1 MFLKFMPLFFVAF
14 IGVFIVI
21 NMYIDRRFFK
31 QLHLSDRTKK
41 YLNIFLHINILGIVL
56 YVLGRYLFDFPN
68 WLYFLVSL
76 PIGVLFLILCTAV
89 FYDIFRVIIDKAP
102 IKYNRREFFKKSL
115 DISSLGV
122 AFAISSR
129 AIYEAKF
136 IKLERVDIKIEN
148 LKKKY
153 KIVQLS
159 DVHIGGIV
167 DKAFIKNI
175 VDRVN
180 KLDPDIVVIT
190 GDLVDIKISRAQ
202 DALDELKRLKN
213 RLGVYFIVGNHEYFH
228 DVDEIIGAVKKLG
241 VKVLENENVYVGEVG
256 EGFNLAGV
264 YDVFGYRAE
273 HHRPDIYKALE
284 NRDKNSPTVL
294 LAHQPRYVDELIGG
308 VDLMLSGH
316 THGGQLYPFKA
327 LVRLQQPYISGLHQ
341 HSKELQVY
349 VSKGTGF
356 WGPPM
361 RLGAS
366 SEITEITI
374 S

>member
-1 MFLKFMPLFFVAF
+1 MPLFFVAF
-14 IGVFIVI
+14 IGVFIII
-21 NMYIDRRFFK
+21 NMYINRRFFT
-31 QLHLSDRTKK
+31 QLHLSQKSKK
-41 YLNIFLHINILGIVL
+41 YLKYFLYINIFGIVL

-76 PIGVLFLILCTAV
+76 PIGILFLLLCSAV
-89 FYDIFRVIIDKAP
+89 FYDIIRVISDRVPMSNK
-102 IKYNRREFFKKSL
+102 RRDFFKKSL

-122 AFAISSR
+122 AFALSSR

-136 IKLERVDIKIEN
+136 IKLERVDVEIKN
-148 LKKKY
+148 LKNKY

-159 DVHIGGIV
+159 DIHIGGIV
-167 DKAFIKNI
+167 DKNFIHSI
-175 VDRVN
+175 VERVN
-180 KLDPDIVVIT
+180 NLEPDIVVIT
-190 GDLVDIKISRAQ
+190 GDLVDIKISRARE
-202 DALDELKRLKN
+202 ALDEFKKLKHK
-213 RLGVYFIVGNHEYFH
+213 LGIYFVVGNHEYFH
-228 DVDEIIGAVKKLG
+228 NVDEIIDEVKKLG
-241 VKVLENENVYVGEVG
+241 FRVLENENVYIGDKG

-264 YDVFGYRAE
+264 YDIFGYRAG
-273 HHRPDIYKALE
+273 HHMPQIKDALMDID
-284 NRDKNSPTVL
+284 NNSPTVL
-294 LAHQPRYVDELIGG
+294 LAHQPRYIEEVTGE

-327 LVRLQQPYISGLHQ
+327 LVKLQQPYLNGLYQ
-341 HSKELQVY
+341 HDEKLQIY